1 MMQRAYKRAWK
12 RNNTMLTLPLTLPPA
27 LEIPLAL
34 MIALPASAA
43 PAAPFRHQQQEHFT
57 RGNGTGGESIY
68 GEKFADENFTLKHTG
83 AQRQV

>member
-1 MMQRAYKRAWK
+1 MMQRAWKRAWK
-12 RNNTMLTLPLTLPPA
+12 RKNTMVTLPLTLPPA
-27 LEIPLAL
+27 LPIPLAL
-34 MIALPASAA
+34 MIAVLAA

>member
-1 MMQRAYKRAWK
+1 MMQR
-12 RNNTMLTLPLTLPPA
+12 MLTLPLTLPPA
-27 LEIPLAL
+27 LPIPLAL
-34 MIALPASAA
+34 MIAVLAASAA